1 MEICKKKFLFNAGSQ
16 FISISIFSSQYEKVL
31 TVVILGLDLVCSQF
45 LSTLFC
51 YEKKLSLVL
60 LLYSTS
66 FWRGWNILLYLS
78 GICCITI
85 SGTANMLHK
94 FLEGME
100 YPPVP
105 LVPVWNV

>member
-31 TVVILGLDLVCSQF
+31 TVVIMGLDLVCSQF

-51 YEKKLSLVL
+51 YEKKTVP
-60 LLYSTS
+60 
-66 FWRGWNILLYLS
+66 
-78 GICCITI
+78 GIATI
-85 SGTANMLHK
+85 FHK

-100 YPPVP
+100 YPF
-105 LVPVWNV
+105 VPVWNMLYNYPWYC